1 MTKRLAIFGSGR
13 GSNAEAIYQSIQEGT
28 IPADIVVIVCDQPQ
42 ARLVQLGTLWKIPV
56 HVVRRENYSSLED
69 FDTALLEVLR
79 PYAVEGIILAGFMRI
94 LGPTFVNAY
103 NHRILNIH
111 PSLLPRFRGLQ
122 AQRQA
127 LEAGVSEA
135 GCTVHF
141 VDMGVDTGPI
151 IQQAKVK
158 VYVEDT
164 VESLSERI
172 LEEEH
177 RIYPNAVR
185 LFCEDAL
192 RVDGQTV
199 RIVKVQTGTEGR

>member
-13 GSNAEAIYQSIQEGT
+13 GSNAEAVYQSIQEGT
-28 IPADIVVIVCDQPQ
+28 IRADIAVIVCDQPQ
-42 ARLVQLGTLWKIPV
+42 ARLVQLGELWDIPV
-56 HVVRRENYSSLED
+56 HVVQRKDYNSLDE

-79 PYAVEGIILAGFMRI
+79 PYAVEGIILAGFMSI

-103 NHRILNIH
+103 DHRILNIH
-111 PSLLPRFRGLQ
+111 PSLLPKFRGLQ

-141 VDMGVDTGPI
+141 VDTGVDTGPI

-158 VYVEDT
+158 VYADDT
-164 VESLSERI
+164 VHTLSERI
-172 LEEEH
+172 LQEEH
-177 RIYPNAVR
+177 RIYPNVVR

-192 RVDGQTV
+192 RVDGQMV
-199 RIVKVQTGTEGR
+199 RIVKIQTDTERR

>member
-28 IPADIVVIVCDQPQ
+28 IRADIAVIVCDQPQ
-42 ARLVQLGTLWKIPV
+42 ARLVQLGELWDIPV
-56 HVVRRENYSSLED
+56 HVVQRKDYNSLDE
-69 FDTALLEVLR
+69 FDRALLEVLR
-79 PYAVEGIILAGFMRI
+79 PYAVEGIILAGFMSI

-103 NHRILNIH
+103 DHRVLNIH

-141 VDMGVDTGPI
+141 VDTGVDTGAM
-151 IQQAKVK
+151 IQQAKVE
-158 VYVEDT
+158 VYPDDT
-164 VESLSERI
+164 VHTLSERI
-172 LEEEH
+172 LQEEH
-177 RIYPNAVR
+177 RIYPNVVR

-199 RIVKVQTGTEGR
+199 RIVKIQTDTERR

>member
-13 GSNAEAIYQSIQEGT
+13 GSNAEAIYQAIQRGT

-42 ARLVQLGTLWKIPV
+42 ARLVQLGRDWQTPV
-56 HVVRRENYSSLED
+56 HVVRREDYNSLED

-103 NHRILNIH
+103 DHRILNIH
-111 PSLLPRFRGLQ
+111 PSLLPRFKGLQ

-127 LEAGVSEA
+127 LEAGISEA

-141 VDMGVDTGPI
+141 VDTGVDTGSI
-151 IQQAKVK
+151 IQQAKVE
-158 VYVEDT
+158 VYPDDT
-164 VESLSERI
+164 VHTLSERI
-172 LEEEH
+172 LQEEH
-177 RIYPNAVR
+177 RIYPNVVR
-185 LFCEDAL
+185 LFCEEAL

-199 RIVKVQTGTEGR
+199 RIVKTQTVTEGR